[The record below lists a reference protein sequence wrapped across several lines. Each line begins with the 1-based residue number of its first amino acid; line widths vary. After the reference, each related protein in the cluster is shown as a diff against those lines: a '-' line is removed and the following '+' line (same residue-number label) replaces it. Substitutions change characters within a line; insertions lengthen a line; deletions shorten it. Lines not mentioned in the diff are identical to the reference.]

1 MKLSQLTR
9 GTGKTAVWPVQWVE
23 WPEAGEAVAVSE
35 DGVLEGLSRF
45 GSRLLLQINV
55 GGRRRTASLE
65 WDAPPTVGDVEVV
78 LLASIGATIRE
89 IGNLEVPARGG
100 RRA

>member
-1 MKLSQLTR
+1 MKLRELTR

-23 WPEAGEAVAVSE
+23 WPEPGEVAGVSE
-35 DGVLEGLSRF
+35 DGVLEGLTRF

-55 GGRRRTASLE
+55 GGQRRTASLT
-65 WDAPPTVGDVEVV
+65 WDAPPSVGAVEAV
-78 LLASIGATIRE
+78 LLASIGTTIRE

-100 RRA
+100 RPA